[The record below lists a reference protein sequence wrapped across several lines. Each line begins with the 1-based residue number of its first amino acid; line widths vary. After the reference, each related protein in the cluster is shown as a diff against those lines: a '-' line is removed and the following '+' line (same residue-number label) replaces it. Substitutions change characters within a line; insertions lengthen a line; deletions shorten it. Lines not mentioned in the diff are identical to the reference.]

1 MGEIVRRVET
11 LQTLPE
17 RRKGMDGQMKGAGP
31 QTVGGDPGRRVRG
44 SSLYFV
50 YSCYFLNSL
59 Q

>member
-1 MGEIVRRVET
+1 
-11 LQTLPE
+11 
-17 RRKGMDGQMKGAGP
+17 MDGQMKGAGP